1 MMVTLFS
8 VVLMA
13 KIPSPSVLLTE
24 AAIAWIC
31 TGRRQAATAP
41 AGRGV
46 LRLHLQQLRLL
57 ATPRVVMPSRS
68 APKRTSTSSRRSSG
82 RVKRPCRTG
91 GGLIFAGNS
100 EKKLCS
106 RRRSRAAAA
115 GEEAGGAAAAEEAG
129 GAGEEARG
137 ALTNKSSFTILLCH

>member
-1 MMVTLFS
+1 MTICS
-8 VVLMA
+8 AVVLTA
-13 KIPSPSVLLTE
+13 KALSLSACLTR
-24 AAIAWIC
+24 AATVWIR
-31 TGRRQAATAP
+31 TGRSRAATAP
-41 AGRGV
+41 RGQRV
-46 LRLHLQQLRLL
+46 LPRRLQPLYLL
-57 ATPRVVMPSRS
+57 ATPQVMMPSRL

-115 GEEAGGAAAAEEAG
+115 GEEAGGAATAEEAG
-129 GAGEEARG
+129 GAGEEAGG
-137 ALTNKSSFTILLCH
+137 ASTNKSSFTLLLCH

>member
-1 MMVTLFS
+1 MVICFAAILTVRAL
-8 VVLMA
+8 
-13 KIPSPSVLLTE
+13 SPSAHLT
-24 AAIAWIC
+24 
-31 TGRRQAATAP
+31 QAATAWIHT
-41 AGRGV
+41 GRSRAATAPQDQGV

-57 ATPRVVMPSRS
+57 ATPQVVMPSRS
-68 APKRTSTSSRRSSG
+68 VPKRTSTSSRRSSG

-129 GAGEEARG
+129 GSGEEAGG
-137 ALTNKSSFTILLCH
+137 ASTNKSSFTLLLCH